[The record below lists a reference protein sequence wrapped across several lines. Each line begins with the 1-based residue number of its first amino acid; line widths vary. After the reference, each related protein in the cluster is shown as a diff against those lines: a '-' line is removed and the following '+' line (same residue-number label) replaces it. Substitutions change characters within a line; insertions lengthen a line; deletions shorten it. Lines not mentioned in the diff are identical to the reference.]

1 MIKGKNPRGGGGL
14 TPKRIVG
21 NQTHFVFE
29 SYWVGPSIW
38 PSFIQIGEIAC
49 ITPARSSHGHMF
61 NDILKVPKNPSM
73 ATCRKTGL
81 CWSCWPLHLSL
92 HGNEADHK
100 SFECLLKYRTSR
112 NYNSL
117 WRWNLVIY
125 ILIYN
130 IIIKDYKYI
139 RNDFYWGSGAGNAQF
154 WVVKYKHAL
163 LKYYN
168 IKVRSMPK
176 R

>member
-1 MIKGKNPRGGGGL
+1 MIKGKNPGGGGL

-81 CWSCWPLHLSL
+81 CWSCWPLYLSL

-125 ILIYN
+125 ILIFN
-130 IIIKDYKYI
+130 NKRLQIHQEWFLLGK
-139 RNDFYWGSGAGNAQF
+139 WGWKCTVLSR
-154 WVVKYKHAL
+154 K
-163 LKYYN
+163 
-168 IKVRSMPK
+168 I
-176 R
+176 

>member
-1 MIKGKNPRGGGGL
+1 MIKGKNPSGRGGGGL

-125 ILIYN
+125 ILIFN
-130 IIIKDYKYI
+130 NKRLQIHQEW
-139 RNDFYWGSGAGNAQF
+139 FLLGEWGWKCTVLSR
-154 WVVKYKHAL
+154 K
-163 LKYYN
+163 
-168 IKVRSMPK
+168 I
-176 R
+176 